1 VRRIGAETCARASL
15 LDRVRIARISGR
27 AAAYPRCSS
36 CWISWQRA
44 RHWSQIDRTTGKRG
58 APPGWG
64 TASGAT
70 NRSTSA
76 RFLPQKLQLALEVS
90 CDTRRSPPATS
101 PASCLSL
108 SRPRRVASPVQC
120 SQMNTPGPAI
130 RWSTSSPLRAQKTRR
145 APLGGAGGG
154 EPRIRHRARPASE
167 RRLLRPPAPA
177 DPHLD
182 LPNRVRA
189 GRACPDAQ
197 PSTTTTVR
205 ASGAMMARL
214 VAAQAHAS
222 CKANECSQIGVH
234 GTGLFRRAR
243 GGAPVTALPKDGP
256 PTPAPPAASNEP
268 TAPPPPEPVRIP
280 MEDVS
285 ELDHRYQGR
294 RADKP
299 AEKRPSSRRGRP
311 E

>member
-1 VRRIGAETCARASL
+1 LGDRLRRNQPIHVCSL
-15 LDRVRIARISGR
+15 LAAE
-27 AAAYPRCSS
+27 AAAG
-36 CWISWQRA
+36 A
-44 RHWSQIDRTTGKRG
+44 RGLMRHEAQPSRYL
-58 APPGWG
+58 
-64 TASGAT
+64 SG
-70 NRSTSA
+70 
-76 RFLPQKLQLALEVS
+76 FLSLALE
-90 CDTRRSPPATS
+90 AQTS
-101 PASCLSL
+101 GIAGAVFTL
-108 SRPRRVASPVQC
+108 
-120 SQMNTPGPAI
+120 NTPGPAI